1 MKTFFIYIVIA
12 VTGGVEVKLNTA
24 IPAFLTFKECSQYVT
39 SNSMNILKSA
49 NSAFKGKKIL
59 EMGCV
64 EIHENG
70 SRFLPNYK
78 EDTSI

>member
-12 VTGGVEVKLNTA
+12 VTGGVEVKLNTT
-24 IPAFLTFKECSQYVT
+24 IPAFSTFKECSQYVT
-39 SNSMNILKSA
+39 SNSINILKSA

-64 EIHENG
+64 EIKKDG
-70 SRFLPNYK
+70 SEFSPSFK

>member
-12 VTGGVEVKLNTA
+12 VTGGVEVKLNTT

-49 NSAFKGKKIL
+49 NSAFKGKKI
-59 EMGCV
+59 
-64 EIHENG
+64 
-70 SRFLPNYK
+70 
-78 EDTSI
+78 